1 MNSGRKRLM
10 AAWLTAGLMGC
21 GSTPA
26 VTSKQSAPVATV
38 ARGGGYYLDDGP
50 DANPPPNLDAIAD
63 ATPRS
68 EPLHRYANR
77 AYVALGNSYVP
88 DTELKPYRE
97 EGRASWYGRRF
108 HGQKTS
114 SGELYD
120 MYGMTAAHRTLP
132 IPSYARVVSLDSGKS
147 VVVRINDRG
156 PFHQDR
162 LIDLSYT
169 AAHKL
174 GLVGTGSGRVRVEGI
189 DPAQNAVTGE
199 PLASGIYL
207 QLGAF
212 SQPDNAQKL
221 MEKVQSRKEDGSPPV
236 HVVLT
241 GSLHRVTLG
250 PYASDSEAEAG
261 IEKIRERLG
270 LQPIKVI
277 R

>member
-1 MNSGRKRLM
+1 MNSGWKWLM
-10 AAWLTAGLMGC
+10 AAWLTAGLAGC

-26 VTSKQSAPVATV
+26 VGSKQSAPVTTA
-38 ARGGGYYLDDGP
+38 ARGGYYLDDGP
-50 DANPPPNLDAIAD
+50 GANPPPNLDAIAD
-63 ATPRS
+63 AEPRS

-77 AYVALGNSYVP
+77 AYVALGNTYVP
-88 DTELKPYRE
+88 DTGLKPYRE

-108 HGQKTS
+108 HGQKTA

-189 DPAQNAVTGE
+189 DPAQNAASGE
-199 PLASGIYL
+199 PLVSGIYI

-221 MEKVQSRKEDGSPPV
+221 LEKVQSRMQDSSSPA

-250 PYASDSEAEAG
+250 PYASESAAEAE
-261 IEKIRERLG
+261 IERIRERLG
-270 LQPIKVI
+270 LQPVKMM